1 MVKINKLQVLVDKL
15 EVQLKHEKVENK
27 ENSIQIKKLQADI
40 VSSGDET
47 GNTQAIRRLLEE
59 KYNALQVLKKRLKIS
74 SSVHVQSSELLALQV
89 LYRNKHLIT
98 EGLGLPTYS

>member
-27 ENSIQIKKLQADI
+27 VNSIQMNKLQAYI

-47 GNTQAIRRLLEE
+47 GNTLAIKRLLEE
-59 KYNALQVLKKRLKIS
+59 KDNALQVLKKKLKIQS
-74 SSVHVQSSELLALQV
+74 SEHVQSSELLAL
-89 LYRNKHLIT
+89 
-98 EGLGLPTYS
+98 